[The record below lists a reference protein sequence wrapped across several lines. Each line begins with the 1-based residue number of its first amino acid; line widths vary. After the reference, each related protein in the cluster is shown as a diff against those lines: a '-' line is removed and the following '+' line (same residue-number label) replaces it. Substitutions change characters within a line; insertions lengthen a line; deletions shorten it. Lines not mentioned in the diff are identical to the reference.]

1 MSEGLSFQ
9 LRRAGLSYGKRGA
22 ALEGAD
28 LNVEAGERLA
38 LLGPSGA
45 GKTTLLELL
54 GARRLASSGEV
65 LVDGRPMGNLS
76 PKKLRALR
84 ARIGFV
90 HQDHRLIPNLR
101 VSHNVL
107 AGRLGRESFPASL
120 RRMLYPPRRELEEVL
135 GILDRV
141 GIGDRIFER
150 SDRLS
155 GGERQRV
162 AIARALYQMP
172 GALLADEPVA
182 SVDPARARD
191 AVALLTRLA
200 EEDGLTLVLSLHN
213 LELAREF
220 FPRLIGLRK
229 GRILFDGPASELS
242 DEDFREL
249 YSLED
254 VSRGA

>member
-1 MSEGLSFQ
+1 MSEGLSFE
-9 LRRAGLSYGKRGA
+9 LRRAGLSYGKRGS
-22 ALEGAD
+22 ALIDAD
-28 LNVEAGERLA
+28 LTVMAGERLA

-65 LVDGRPMGNLS
+65 HMDGQPMGNLS
-76 PKKLRALR
+76 PQKLRALR

-120 RRMLYPPRRELEEVL
+120 RRMLLPPRKDLEEVL

-254 VSRGA
+254 ATLGA